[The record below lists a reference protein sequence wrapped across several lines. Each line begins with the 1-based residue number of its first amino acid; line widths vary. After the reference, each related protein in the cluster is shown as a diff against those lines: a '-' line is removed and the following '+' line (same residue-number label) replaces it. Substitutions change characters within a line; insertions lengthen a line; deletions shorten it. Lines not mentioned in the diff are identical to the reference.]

1 MGEDKIR
8 KGREQNSQQGKG
20 VEKRLAKVSWT
31 WKKSGKELA
40 LFRAT
45 RSKQKILNTG

>member
-8 KGREQNSQQGKG
+8 KGREQNSQQGKS
-20 VEKRLAKVSWT
+20 VE
-31 WKKSGKELA
+31 KKSGKGILDMEEEWKRTG

-45 RSKQKILNTG
+45 RSKRRY